1 MNKSFQK
8 SHQKQKVNIIKV
20 RNKLNY
26 EDIYYSSSEWPS
38 KQIDGIEFIPVKV
51 NLKDPFPKYVRKDS
65 FDTLKDKVSV

>member
-20 RNKLNY
+20 RNKLNS

-65 FDTLKDKVSV
+65 FDTLKEKVSV